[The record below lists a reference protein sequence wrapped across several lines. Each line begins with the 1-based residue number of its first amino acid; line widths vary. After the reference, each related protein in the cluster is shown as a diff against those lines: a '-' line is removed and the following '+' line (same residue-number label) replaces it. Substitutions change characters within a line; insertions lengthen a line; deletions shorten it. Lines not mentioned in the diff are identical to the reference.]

1 MYKPTARL
9 ASIARID
16 ICVSR
21 SAPIPGVTPL
31 LISCVPF
38 RMERCL
44 KSKVSVIVLYLD
56 IVRTSVCSGKIVMHV
71 GYVAG
76 NSVAVVDVNHNLC
89 SFSGLCVRNYH
100 RSDIED

>member
-56 IVRTSVCSGKIVMHV
+56 IVHTSVRSGKIVMHV

-76 NSVAVVDVNHNLC
+76 NVAVVDANHNLC
-89 SFSGLCVRNYH
+89 SFSGLCVRNYR